1 MLWISKTL
9 MLALLVSSSLIWAGQ
24 ESRYF
29 DNEQLRD
36 RYNSLIWQLRCPR
49 CENQAIGDSNAP
61 ISGDMRDRTYE
72 MLHQGYT
79 DREIIDYMVDRYSE
93 FVLYNPRLTF
103 GTLWLWLAPVLAMVL
118 GGFVAVVLARRKSRT
133 TSSTA
138 FTDDE
143 KQRLESLLGKD
154 S

>member
-1 MLWISKTL
+1 MRWINKFLILVL
-9 MLALLVSSSLIWAGQ
+9 MVAGSLVWAGQ
-24 ESRYF
+24 EARYF

-36 RYNSLIWQLRCPR
+36 RYNKLIWQLRCPR

-72 MLHQGYT
+72 MLHQGYS

-103 GTLWLWLAPVLAMVL
+103 GTLWLWLAPALALVL
-118 GGFVAVVLARRKSRT
+118 GAVVAVLLARRKQRSP
-133 TSSTA
+133 SSAA
-138 FTDDE
+138 FTKDE